1 MYCICMDSE
10 HSPSLGVLSSSSSPF
25 TSFSIS
31 PTCIYVQGVGQ
42 TQGMGSTQREWG
54 KDEHRRAGTERGGVN
69 TEGVGMGS
77 TQRGWEWG
85 QHRGGGDG
93 VNTEGQVQRGG
104 STQRDRYREGWGQH
118 RGGGD
123 GVNTEGQV
131 QRGVGSTQDRISTK
145 HWEY

>member
-1 MYCICMDSE
+1 MFCICMDSE

-42 TQGMGSTQREWG
+42 TQE
-54 KDEHRRAGTERGGVN
+54 
-69 TEGVGMGS
+69 MGS
-77 TQRGWEWG
+77 TQRGW
-85 QHRGGGDG
+85 
-93 VNTEGQVQRGG
+93 
-104 STQRDRYREGWGQH
+104 GWGEH

-131 QRGVGSTQDRISTK
+131 QRGVGSTQRG
-145 HWEY
+145 WG